1 MFGLGHLF
9 YPWGFL
15 VQGLAIVHFIRRRP
29 ENYWFYVIF
38 FLGPPGAAVY
48 ILAEVLPDLGLLRGF
63 FQGFGRRSRIQKVET
78 DIIDNPSPANYE
90 ELGELYKDQ
99 REFAK
104 AREAFAHAIDARGA
118 SPYTFYSRALCSL
131 GLNDS
136 AGGTAGGCIRSNRTT
151 GPRGPAFRGG
161 HADFDDPGD
170 VVQLRK
176 FSQNGEPRRRG
187 ARMAAEAGGEEAHA

>member
-63 FQGFGRRSRIQKVET
+63 FQGFGRRSRINTACCAITSRSGVPLSSAWMTAPTKSRT
-78 DIIDNPSPANYE
+78 DAM
-90 ELGELYKDQ
+90 
-99 REFAK
+99 
-104 AREAFAHAIDARGA
+104 
-118 SPYTFYSRALCSL
+118 
-131 GLNDS
+131 
-136 AGGTAGGCIRSNRTT
+136 GT
-151 GPRGPAFRGG
+151 
-161 HADFDDPGD
+161 
-170 VVQLRK
+170 
-176 FSQNGEPRRRG
+176 
-187 ARMAAEAGGEEAHA
+187 RMAKDCRAAARLLPIVI